1 MTDSMFTAKA
11 RTDLDGRCPEP
22 VETVLLVHPSGRRKK
37 VFGRKQLASRLGINN
52 YLVLTPT
59 HVRLYA
65 LGGRTG
71 LKVKDELGAW
81 PRSQVQVRM
90 EMAERSSFMASTG
103 SSLEWRVFCLQLSGP
118 DLDVSVD
125 VRLGGSNGATGRS
138 STTIAGVVELDR
150 HAAFLECGIER
161 LRLRG
166 VDAVVVFAGGD
177 INGNVDSTVIFTN

>member
-103 SSLEWRVFCLQLSGP
+103 SSLEWRWWPRFATHWARTC
-118 DLDVSVD
+118 
-125 VRLGGSNGATGRS
+125 GGCRCAPPTSACDCRVLF
-138 STTIAGVVELDR
+138 AAVGVM
-150 HAAFLECGIER
+150 G
-161 LRLRG
+161 
-166 VDAVVVFAGGD
+166 
-177 INGNVDSTVIFTN
+177 

>member
-125 VRLGGSNGATGRS
+125 VRADGGLFVDDDDFMAQEGVEADVQETIDLFREEAAI
-138 STTIAGVVELDR
+138 TTDT
-150 HAAFLECGIER
+150 
-161 LRLRG
+161 
-166 VDAVVVFAGGD
+166 VDTFVRALAPA
-177 INGNVDSTVIFTN
+177 

>member
-1 MTDSMFTAKA
+1 MYK
-11 RTDLDGRCPEP
+11 RQ
-22 VETVLLVHPSGRRKK
+22 
-37 VFGRKQLASRLGINN
+37 QLASRLGINN

-125 VRLGGSNGATGRS
+125 VRADGGLFVDDDDFMAQEGVEADARDAQQDRAKGGA
-138 STTIAGVVELDR
+138 
-150 HAAFLECGIER
+150 
-161 LRLRG
+161 
-166 VDAVVVFAGGD
+166 
-177 INGNVDSTVIFTN
+177 